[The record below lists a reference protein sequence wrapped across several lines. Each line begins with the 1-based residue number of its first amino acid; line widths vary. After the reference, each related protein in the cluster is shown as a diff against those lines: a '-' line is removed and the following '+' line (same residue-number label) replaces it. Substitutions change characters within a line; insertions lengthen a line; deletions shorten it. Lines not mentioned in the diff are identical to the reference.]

1 MPDTSKVES
10 YQQRFREAPLGRWST
25 ASGTFSSVMDQVW
38 EFYAHGTGK
47 YTDYGTFGS
56 VRGETLFEWR
66 TVAERTIAVRVTQS
80 IFVDKYVEEDDEDDE
95 DDEPMDWLLIRYDFK
110 VVQHDAGSEVAMYA
124 VDQEERGGPYVGFWA
139 SMPPLAFISP
149 IE

>member
-1 MPDTSKVES
+1 MDSSNLEN
-10 YQQRFREAPLGRWST
+10 YRQQFSQAPLGRWST

-38 EFYAHGTGK
+38 EFYANGTGR

-66 TVAERTIAVRVTQS
+66 TAAERTIALRVTQS
-80 IFVDKYVEEDDEDDE
+80 TFVDEQVDEDDE
-95 DDEPMDWLLIRYDFK
+95 GDEDDELTDWLMIRYDFK

-124 VDQEERGGPYVGFWA
+124 VDQEERGAPYVGFWT
-139 SMPPLAFISP
+139 SMAPLAYVSP